1 MSIIQ
6 RAWRELLYCAL
17 GSLAGLCG
25 FLTVLLTMAPGLA
38 LSVTIVW
45 TVVGLLL
52 VTLSLR
58 LAVRLGGLHRRVLA
72 RVLGQVVGAPPPFEP
87 GTGLLNRLD
96 RRLRYRAGWR
106 AVWYALVKL
115 PVAAVQAWAVVFTVM
130 GLIDMSYPVIW
141 LLFRHAPPGG
151 KLSPL
156 IAVSPV
162 PFGDLHIATWPGTLP
177 GAILGFACVLAGRWL
192 AFGSNAVDQRLI
204 RGLLGPSS
212 MAERVSQLERTR
224 ALAVDDAAAALRRV
238 ERDLHDGAQMRL
250 AALAMNLGMAQEK
263 LGPTSAEAAS
273 AGTGPADA
281 AAADADVDV
290 GTLRELLDAAQ
301 RNAADALADLRDIA
315 RGIHPPALDNGL
327 AVALESL
334 AAASAIPATLAV
346 DLPGRPA
353 PAIETITYFCAAELI
368 ANSTKHSYANQI
380 KIEIFSERPEVLA
393 LRVSDDGIGGADQEK
408 GSGLDGL
415 AQRVST
421 VDGRIE
427 VSSPAGGPTVVTVEL
442 PLRARQGTGAEGN
455 ADASSNRRGRRAA
468 ARRADP
474 AAGGPRA
481 HRVRRGRRRGR
492 ADRGGG
498 GTQA

>member
-1 MSIIQ
+1 MNIIQ

-17 GSLAGLCG
+17 GSLAGLAG
-25 FLTVLLTMAPGLA
+25 FLAVLLTMAPGLA

-58 LAVRLGGLHRRVLA
+58 LAVRFGALHRRLLA
-72 RVLGQVVGAPPPFEP
+72 RVLGHAVGAPPPFQP
-87 GTGLLNRLD
+87 GTGVLNRLD

-130 GLIDMSYPVIW
+130 GLIDLSYPMIW
-141 LLFRHAPPGG
+141 LLFRHAPPHGR
-151 KLSPL
+151 LSP
-156 IAVSPV
+156 IFAVAPV
-162 PFGDLHIATWPGTLP
+162 PFGQLSIATWPGTLAAAVM
-177 GAILGFACVLAGRWL
+177 GGACVLAGRWL
-192 AFGSNAVDQRLI
+192 ALGSNAVDGRLI
-204 RGLLGPSS
+204 RDLLGPTS

-224 ALAVDDAAAALRRV
+224 ELAVDDAAAALRRV

-263 LGPTSAEAAS
+263 LGPGTGPAGTGP
-273 AGTGPADA
+273 AGTGPADIA
-281 AAADADVDV
+281 TVRD
-290 GTLRELLDAAQ
+290 LLDAAQ

-334 AAASAIPATLAV
+334 AASSAIPATLAV

-353 PAIETITYFCAAELI
+353 AAIETIAYFCAAELI
-368 ANSTKHSYANQI
+368 ANSTKHSYANQL
-380 KIEIFSERPEVLA
+380 KIEIYSERAELLA
-393 LRVSDDGIGGADQEK
+393 LRVSDDGIGGADQGQ
-408 GSGLDGL
+408 GSGLAGL

-421 VDGRIE
+421 VDGRID

-442 PLRARQGTGAEGN
+442 PLRARLGAEAEGN
-455 ADASSNRRGRRAA
+455 ADASSNRRRRRAA

-474 AAGGPRA
+474 AAGGSRA
-481 HRVRRGRRRGR
+481 HRLRRGRRRGR